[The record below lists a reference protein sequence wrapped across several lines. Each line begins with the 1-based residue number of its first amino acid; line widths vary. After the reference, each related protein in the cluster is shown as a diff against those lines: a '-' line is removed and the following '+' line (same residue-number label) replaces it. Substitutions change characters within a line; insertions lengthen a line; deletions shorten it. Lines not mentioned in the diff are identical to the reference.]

1 MERQDKIN
9 ALMDL
14 IKSSDVDLGL
24 DSTYT
29 LEQFESDFDD
39 ASSVEEKRKV
49 LEKALDNFADVSNPE
64 VKETFLKF
72 RNELEDYRLEM
83 KKEADASCNMGIES
97 GSFELYK
104 CIKSIDNFVEGMT
117 YYVKIDD
124 VRGKYTE
131 ALGETPDAIKEYI
144 SNIKPLIWIISDNGI
159 GTLKTKNVFLDN
171 FSDYFQK

>member
-29 LEQFESDFDD
+29 LEQFESDFDEAD
-39 ASSVEEKRKV
+39 GIEDKNKV
-49 LEKALDNFADVSNPE
+49 LEKALDNFDVTDSE
-64 VKETFLKF
+64 VRETLLKF
-72 RNELEDYRLEM
+72 RSELKDYQLDM
-83 KKEADASCNMGIES
+83 KKEDDASCNMGIES

-104 CIKSIDNFVEGMT
+104 CIKSINNFVEGYN

-124 VRGKYTE
+124 VRSKYTE

>member
-1 MERQDKIN
+1 MERQEKIN

-14 IKSSDVDLGL
+14 IKSSDVELGL

-29 LEQFESDFDD
+29 LEQFESDFDGAD
-39 ASSVEEKRKV
+39 SIEDKNKV
-49 LEKALDNFADVSNPE
+49 LEKALDNFDVTDSE
-64 VKETFLKF
+64 VRETFLKF
-72 RNELEDYRLEM
+72 RNEIKDYQLEM
-83 KKEADASCNMGIES
+83 KKEEDLSCNKDIES
-97 GSFELYK
+97 GSCELYK
-104 CIKSIDNFVEGMT
+104 CIKSIDNFIEGIT

>member
-29 LEQFESDFDD
+29 LEQFESDFDVAD
-39 ASSVEEKRKV
+39 SIDDKNKV
-49 LEKALDNFADVSNPE
+49 LEKALDNFDVFDPE
-64 VKETFLKF
+64 VKETLLKF
-72 RNELEDYRLEM
+72 RNEIKDYQLEM
-83 KKEADASCNMGIES
+83 KKEEDLSCNKDIES
-97 GSFELYK
+97 GSCELYK
-104 CIKSIDNFVEGMT
+104 CIKSINNFVEGMT

-131 ALGETPDAIKEYI
+131 ALGETPDAIREYI

>member
-39 ASSVEEKRKV
+39 ASSIEDKNKV
-49 LEKALDNFADVSNPE
+49 LEKALDNFDVFNPE

-124 VRGKYTE
+124 VKSKYMD
-131 ALGETPDAIKEYI
+131 ALGEIPEAIKEYV
-144 SNIKPLIWIISDNGI
+144 SNIKPLIWIINDNGI
-159 GTLKTKNVFLDN
+159 GTLKMKNIFKEN
-171 FSDYFQK
+171 FSDYFKK

>member
-1 MERQDKIN
+1 MERQEKIN

-14 IKSSDVDLGL
+14 IKSSDVELGL

-29 LEQFESDFDD
+29 LEQFESDFDGAD
-39 ASSVEEKRKV
+39 SIEDKNKV
-49 LEKALDNFADVSNPE
+49 LEKALDNFDVTDSE
-64 VKETFLKF
+64 VRETLLKF
-72 RNELEDYRLEM
+72 RNEIKDYQLEM
-83 KKEADASCNMGIES
+83 KKEEDLSCNRDIDS
-97 GSFELYK
+97 GSCELYK
-104 CIKSIDNFVEGMT
+104 CIKSINNFVEGMT

-131 ALGETPDAIKEYI
+131 ALGETPDDIKEYI

>member
-1 MERQDKIN
+1 MERQEKIN

-14 IKSSDVDLGL
+14 IKSSDVELGL

-29 LEQFESDFDD
+29 LEQFESDFDGAD
-39 ASSVEEKRKV
+39 SIDDKNKV
-49 LEKALDNFADVSNPE
+49 LEKALDNFDVTDPE
-64 VKETFLKF
+64 VKETLLKF
-72 RNELEDYRLEM
+72 RNEIKDYQLEM
-83 KKEADASCNMGIES
+83 KKEADLSCNKDIES
-97 GSFELYK
+97 GSCELYK
-104 CIKSIDNFVEGMT
+104 CIKSINNFVEDYN

-159 GTLKTKNVFLDN
+159 GTLKMKNIFKEN
-171 FSDYFQK
+171 FSDYFKK

>member
-1 MERQDKIN
+1 MERQDKLN

-29 LEQFESDFDD
+29 LEQFESDFDVAD
-39 ASSVEEKRKV
+39 SIDDKNKV
-49 LEKALDNFADVSNPE
+49 LEKALDNFDVFDPE
-64 VKETFLKF
+64 VKETLLKF
-72 RNELEDYRLEM
+72 RNEIKDYQLEM
-83 KKEADASCNMGIES
+83 KKEEDLSCNRDIES
-97 GSFELYK
+97 GSCELYK
-104 CIKSIDNFVEGMT
+104 CIKSINNFVEGMT

-159 GTLKTKNVFLDN
+159 GTLKTKNVFLEN

>member
-1 MERQDKIN
+1 MERQEKIN

-14 IKSSDVDLGL
+14 IKSSDVELGL

-29 LEQFESDFDD
+29 LEQFESDFDGAD
-39 ASSVEEKRKV
+39 SIEDKNKV
-49 LEKALDNFADVSNPE
+49 LEKALDNFDVTDSE
-64 VKETFLKF
+64 VRETFLKF
-72 RNELEDYRLEM
+72 RNEIKDYQLEM
-83 KKEADASCNMGIES
+83 KKEEDLSCNKDIES
-97 GSFELYK
+97 GSCELYK
-104 CIKSIDNFVEGMT
+104 CIKSINNFVEGYN

>member
-29 LEQFESDFDD
+29 LEQFESDFDGVD
-39 ASSVEEKRKV
+39 SIEDKNKV
-49 LEKALDNFADVSNPE
+49 LEKALDNFDVFNPE

-124 VRGKYTE
+124 VKSKYTE
-131 ALGETPDAIKEYI
+131 ALGETPDAIKEYV
-144 SNIKPLIWIISDNGI
+144 SNIKPLIWIISDDGI
-159 GTLKTKNVFLDN
+159 GTLKTKNVFLEN

>member
-29 LEQFESDFDD
+29 LEQFESDFDEAD
-39 ASSVEEKRKV
+39 GIEDKNKV
-49 LEKALDNFADVSNPE
+49 LEKALDNFDVTDSE
-64 VKETFLKF
+64 VRETLLKF
-72 RNELEDYRLEM
+72 RNEIKDYQLDM
-83 KKEADASCNMGIES
+83 KKEDDASCNMGIES

-104 CIKSIDNFVEGMT
+104 CIKSINNFVEGMT

-124 VRGKYTE
+124 VRSKYTE
-131 ALGETPDAIKEYI
+131 ALGETPDAMKEYV

>member
-29 LEQFESDFDD
+29 LEQFESDFDVAD
-39 ASSVEEKRKV
+39 SIDDKNKV
-49 LEKALDNFADVSNPE
+49 LEKALDNFDVFDPE
-64 VKETFLKF
+64 VKETLLKF
-72 RNELEDYRLEM
+72 RNEIKDYQLEM
-83 KKEADASCNMGIES
+83 KKEEDLSCNRDIES
-97 GSFELYK
+97 GSCELYK
-104 CIKSIDNFVEGMT
+104 CIKSINNFVEGMT

-131 ALGETPDAIKEYI
+131 ALGETPDAIREYI

>member
-9 ALMDL
+9 SLMDL
-14 IKSSDVDLGL
+14 IKSSDIDLGL

-29 LEQFESDFDD
+29 LEQFESDFDGAD
-39 ASSVEEKRKV
+39 SIEDKNKV
-49 LEKALDNFADVSNPE
+49 LEKALDNFDVTDSE
-64 VKETFLKF
+64 VRETLLKF
-72 RNELEDYRLEM
+72 RNEIKDYQLEM
-83 KKEADASCNMGIES
+83 KKEEDLSCNRDIDS
-97 GSFELYK
+97 GSCELYK
-104 CIKSIDNFVEGMT
+104 CIKSINNFVEDYN